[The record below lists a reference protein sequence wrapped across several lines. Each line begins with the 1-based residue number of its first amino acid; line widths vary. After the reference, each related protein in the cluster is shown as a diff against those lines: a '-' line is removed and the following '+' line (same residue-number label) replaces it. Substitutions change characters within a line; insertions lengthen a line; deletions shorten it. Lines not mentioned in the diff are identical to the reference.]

1 MKKNTGFT
9 LVELMIT
16 LFIISILLTVGLP
29 SLRSYTQSNQL
40 IASSNEL
47 LSALHIARSEAI
59 RLNTRVS
66 ICESSNRTDC
76 SSTGDW
82 KNGWIVFVDANGDRA
97 GTGSVCDLPGTDCL
111 LRVHEA
117 INDDRLTVAGKMDND
132 TTVDIEYFT
141 FNARGVPID
150 GGTLRSG
157 IFNLCSLDKDG
168 KTINSRAVILSLSG
182 RVRISDNPA
191 VITQCPAAA

>member
-29 SLRSYTQSNQL
+29 SLRSYSQSNQL
-40 IASSNEL
+40 VAASNEL

-59 RLNTRVS
+59 RLNSRVS
-66 ICESSNRTDC
+66 ICESSNGTSC
-76 SSTGDW
+76 ATTGSW
-82 KNGWIVFVDANGDRA
+82 ENGWIVFVDANGDRA
-97 GTGSVCDLPGTDCL
+97 GTGSVCTATGTDCL
-111 LRVHEA
+111 LRVHDAIEGDDLTIEGLMDDTSTA
-117 INDDRLTVAGKMDND
+117 INH
-132 TTVDIEYFT
+132 FT

-157 IFNLCSLDKDG
+157 IFNLCSLDSNG
-168 KTINSRAVILSLSG
+168 KTISSRAVVLSLSG
-182 RVRISDNPA
+182 RVRISDNTA
-191 VITQCPAAA
+191 IITQCPAAA

>member
-40 IASSNEL
+40 VAASNEL

-59 RLNTRVS
+59 RLNSRVS
-66 ICESSNRTDC
+66 ICESSNGTSC
-76 SSTGDW
+76 TTTGDW
-82 KNGWIVFVDANGDRA
+82 ENGWIVFVDANGDRV
-97 GTGSVCDLPGTDCL
+97 GTGSVCAVTGTDCL

-117 INDDRLTVAGKMDND
+117 IKGNDLTIAGLMDATSTSINH
-132 TTVDIEYFT
+132 FT

-150 GGTLRSG
+150 NGTLRSG
-157 IFNLCSLDKDG
+157 IFNLCSLDSNG
-168 KTINSRAVILSLSG
+168 KTISSRAVVLSLSG
-182 RVRISDNPA
+182 RVRISDNTA
-191 VITQCPAAA
+191 IIKQCPAAA